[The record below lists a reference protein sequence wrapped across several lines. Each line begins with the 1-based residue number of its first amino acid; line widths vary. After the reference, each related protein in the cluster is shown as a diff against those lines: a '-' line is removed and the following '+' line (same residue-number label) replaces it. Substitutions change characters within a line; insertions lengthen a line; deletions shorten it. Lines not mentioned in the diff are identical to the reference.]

1 MKAVNLKASK
11 EGLRT
16 GQDPGRRPPG
26 GRWQM
31 RSAKPLTRHKAFVL
45 SRKSVCQ

>member
-26 GRWQM
+26 GRWQV
-31 RSAKPLTRHKAFVL
+31 ADEKCKAVNP
-45 SRKSVCQ
+45 S